1 MIRES
6 ALYWIGRAH
15 REGWAIGMFNA
26 HHLEAVQAISAAGD
40 RLRAPLMLGTTMGGL
55 RHVGLD
61 HFVAMAG
68 AARRSTEVPL
78 ILHLD
83 HGADFETV
91 RSCIEAGFDSVMIDA
106 SAESYDENVALV
118 RRVVVLARRHGVA
131 VEAQVGETLA
141 EEGGEVI
148 ERKTTVAEAT
158 RFAADTGVDYL
169 AVSVGSRPGQLGGA
183 PPIDAPLVHEIAKA
197 VGIPL
202 VLHGGTSVPAEV
214 VGAAVR
220 AGVSKINIDAAVKGA
235 FREAFQRHYRVDDPI
250 VDTRVPLA
258 EARRLAQAAV
268 EQRLEMFG
276 ATGKA
281 D

>member
-6 ALYWIGRAH
+6 ATYWIGRAH

-26 HHLEAVQAISAAGD
+26 HHLEAMQAIAAAAEH
-40 RLRAPLMLGTTMGGL
+40 LRAPLMVGTTMGGL

-61 HFVAMAG
+61 NFVAMA
-68 AARRSTEVPL
+68 AAAQRRTSVPL

-83 HGADFETV
+83 HGADYETV
-91 RSCIEAGFDSVMIDA
+91 RSCIDAGFDSVMIDA
-106 SAESYDENVALV
+106 SAEGYDENVALV
-118 RRVVVLARRHGVA
+118 RRVVALARRHGVG

-148 ERKTTVAEAT
+148 ERKTTVAEAS

-183 PPIDAPLVHEIAKA
+183 APIDIPLVSAIAQA
-197 VGIPL
+197 VGIPM
-202 VLHGGTSVPAEV
+202 VLHGGTSVPADV
-214 VGAAVR
+214 VSAAVR

-235 FREAFQRHYRVDDPI
+235 LRDALRSHYGVDDPI
-250 VDTRVPLA
+250 VDTRVPVA

-268 EQRLEMFG
+268 ERRLAMFG
-276 ATGKA
+276 ASGKA